1 MNSRIEL
8 IEAARGDRQLDLAIL
23 NGSLINVFTCEIY
36 PADVGVYRD
45 RVAVVGPAGAYRLD
59 AVRTIDAT
67 GLWLSPGFVDTHLH
81 IESTMVTPPAYAAGV
96 LPRGTTTSVID
107 PHEIA
112 NVLGREGV
120 RYMIDS
126 SEGLPLNILICV
138 PSCVPAVE
146 GAETAGAAFRAPDIA
161 EMLTWPRVIGV
172 AEVMDYQGVVQGD
185 DRMLDIVQAGLDANA
200 NIQGHSPLLRGRACN
215 AYMAAGIQDDHELRA
230 GDEGLEKLRLGLLP
244 LLKVSSHGNH
254 VPNILPSL
262 LEAEHLDIALCTD
275 DIEPSD
281 LLENGHMDRVVREMM
296 HHGVSP
302 ARAIRWASLMGAR
315 HYGLRDRGAIAPGYF
330 ADLLLLDSLDRVSV
344 KDVFTQGKQVAS
356 DGSLIVPIPLNVVDP
371 PFGNTVHLNPF
382 TATDLTPKTPVS
394 NGLVALNT
402 SHLLP
407 SRLTELR
414 RVEAVVQA
422 GEIQLDS
429 ISQDACFV
437 AVLPRHGQ
445 SHMPGLSILTGLGMR
460 EGAIAST
467 VAHDSHNL
475 LVVGRNAED
484 MVTAVQHLARLRGG
498 ICIVVNGH
506 IKASVPL
513 PIAGLMSDLSVAE
526 VAIEMDVLHD
536 WAQRIGIQHVARG
549 LSTTG
554 LALTVIPETSASD
567 LVGLL
572 DVHTQAAIPMFPPS

>member
-8 IEAARGDRQLDLAIL
+8 IEAASGDRQLDIAIMNAFL
-23 NGSLINVFTCEIY
+23 VNVFTCEIY
-36 PADVGVYRD
+36 PADVGIYGE
-45 RVAVVGPAGAYRLD
+45 RVAVVGPAGAYHLD
-59 AVRTIDAT
+59 ATQTVDAT
-67 GLWLSPGFVDTHLH
+67 GLWLAPGFVDTHLH

-107 PHEIA
+107 PHEIG

-126 SEGLPLNILICV
+126 SEGLPLNVLICV

-146 GAETAGAAFRAPDIA
+146 GTETAGATFKAADVA
-161 EMLTWPRVIGV
+161 EMLTWPRGIGV

-185 DRMLDIVQAGLDANA
+185 EKMLSIVQAGLDVDA
-200 NIQGHSPLLRGRACN
+200 NIQGHSPLLRGRGCN

-254 VPNILPSL
+254 VPNILPAL
-262 LEAEHLDIALCTD
+262 LEAPHLDIGLCTD
-275 DIEPSD
+275 DVEPSD
-281 LLENGHMDRVVREMM
+281 LLENGHMDRVVREMLR
-296 HHGVSP
+296 HGVSP
-302 ARAIRWASLMGAR
+302 AKAIRWATLIGAR
-315 HYGLRDRGAIAPGYF
+315 HYSLRDRGAVAPGYI
-330 ADLLLLDSLDRVSV
+330 ADLLLLESLEEVIV
-344 KDVFTQGKQVAS
+344 KDVFVRGAKVVS
-356 DGSLIVPIPLNVVDP
+356 DKSLLVDIPLNVVEP
-371 PFGNTVHLNPF
+371 PAGQTVHLNPF
-382 TATDLTPKTPVS
+382 VASDLTPKPPISDGKVT
-394 NGLVALNT
+394 LNT

-414 RVEAVVQA
+414 RVEATVEA
-422 GEIQLDS
+422 GEIQLAS
-429 ISQDACFV
+429 IGQDACFV

-445 SHMPGLSILTGLGMR
+445 THGPGLSILTGLGLR

-475 LVVGRNAED
+475 LVVGRNPAD
-484 MVTAVQHLARLRGG
+484 MEKAARHLAGLKGG
-498 ICIVVNGH
+498 ICIMVDGIVQ
-506 IKASVPL
+506 ASVPL
-513 PIAGLMSDLSVAE
+513 PIAGLMSNLSVAE
-526 VAIEMDVLHD
+526 VALQMDELN
-536 WAQRIGIQHVARG
+536 AKSLQLGIRHVARG
-549 LSTTG
+549 LATTG

-572 DVHTQAAIPMFPPS
+572 DVQTQTPIPMFPST